1 MATFAGRYTKCSP
14 QVVMKYLFSLLLFP
28 VFVFSQVSKKHLP
41 ALKFDDKIAVDGKLN
56 EEVWS
61 RYEMPVAGDFV
72 MLEPGDGAPIPERFD
87 TRVKIF
93 YSDEAIYV
101 GAMLYDSQ
109 PDSILTQYTQRDD
122 FDQNNDWFMIAF
134 NPYNDGLSD
143 FNFVV
148 TAAGVQADS
157 RTTASGDDYSWNTVW
172 ESATRITD
180 SGWTVEMRIPYMAL
194 RFPETQS
201 SNWGLNMIRSIRRN
215 RTSWSWNY
223 INRASG
229 YRWEYQAGLFS
240 GIDEIDPPVR
250 LSLMPYLSTY
260 VDNYRGETN
269 YDFNGGLDLKY
280 GINESFTLDMT
291 LIPDFGQVALDQ
303 QFVNFSP
310 FENRFDENRQ
320 FFTEGTELF
329 TIGDIFYSR
338 RIGGVPKNIS
348 NTELN
353 DSGAVDVQ
361 TEYTRLLNATKISGR
376 TDGNLGIGFLNAITA
391 DSYTTYTDAEGV
403 VQRQL
408 IEPMTNYNM
417 LVLDQRFN
425 RNSSLSF
432 VNTNV
437 LRNGS
442 AYDANVAGLLTS
454 LNVFK
459 GNYLIDASLKRS
471 DKVFTDETLTGYETK
486 LQFGD
491 ISGNWTWQVKED
503 VKTDT
508 YDPNDLGFLTRN
520 NLWQHYA
527 ELQYRRLKPH
537 GILNRSSYTFYAQ
550 HQSLF
555 EPRSFEYFY
564 VGFKPFWLDRN
575 FNGFG
580 ATLTYSPVNAYDF
593 YEPRT
598 PGYFFKIDQ
607 QYSASA
613 FVSTDYRK
621 TLALDA
627 DVFYEHWV
635 NYGRDQ
641 YTLNL
646 NPRLRLGDHFFSVFS
661 SSWSHTSNDYGYA
674 RRAAN
679 KVYFGRRNLYEI
691 SNAIDARYVFDN
703 NKTLSLVARHLWTG
717 LYYKQMYG
725 LGRDGRLD
733 PADVEMQD
741 DLNFNTVNV
750 DLRFSWWFAPGSE
763 LVLLYRNVIAAT
775 GSYYEAQYLNNFKN
789 AVDSPAQNML
799 SLKLTY
805 FLDYNQVKNHWF

>member
-1 MATFAGRYTKCSP
+1 MASFAGRMSKSLLP
-14 QVVMKYLFSLLLFP
+14 PDMKYLFLVILFP
-28 VFVFSQVSKKHLP
+28 LICFSQTSKKTLP
-41 ALKFDDKIAVDGKLN
+41 ALKLGQPVHIDGRLN
-56 EEVWS
+56 DRIWQHSEI
-61 RYEMPVAGDFV
+61 PVARNFV
-72 MLEPGDGAPIPERFD
+72 MLEPGDGEPIPRAFD
-87 TRVKIF
+87 TRVKI
-93 YSDEAIYV
+93 YYTDEAIYV
-101 GAMLYDSQ
+101 AAELHDPY

-122 FDQNNDWFMIAF
+122 YNQNNDWFMFAV

-157 RTTASGDDYSWNTVW
+157 RTTASGDDPNWNSVW
-172 ESATRITD
+172 ESATQITD

-194 RFPETQS
+194 RFPETQKS
-201 SNWGLNMIRSIRRN
+201 DWGLNMIRSIRRN
-215 RTSWSWNY
+215 RTTWSWNY
-223 INRASG
+223 INRSSG
-229 YRWEYQAGLFS
+229 YRWEYQCGLYT
-240 GIDEIDPPVR
+240 GLDKIDPPVR

-260 VDNYRGETN
+260 IDNYQGETS

-361 TEYTRLLNATKISGR
+361 TEYTRLLNATKVSGR
-376 TDGNLGIGFLNAITA
+376 TDNNLGIGFLNAIT
-391 DSYTTYTDAEGV
+391 DESYTTFTDANGNS
-403 VQRQL
+403 QRQL
-408 IEPMTNYNM
+408 IEPLTNYNM

-425 RNSSLSF
+425 RNSSVSF

-437 LRNGS
+437 LRNGG
-442 AYDANVAGLLTS
+442 AYDANVAGLLTT
-454 LNVFK
+454 LNMFE
-459 GNYLIDASLKRS
+459 GNYELNASVKRS
-471 DKVFTDETLTGYETK
+471 DKIYTENTLTGYETSAR
-486 LQFGD
+486 FGD
-491 ISGNWTWQVKED
+491 VSGNLLWALQENVT
-503 VKTDT
+503 TDT
-508 YDPNDLGFLTRN
+508 YDPNDLGFLARN
-520 NLWQHYA
+520 NFWRHYA
-527 ELQYRRLKPH
+527 EVEYRIIRPH
-537 GILNRSSYTFYAQ
+537 GKLNRSSYKLYAE
-550 HQSLF
+550 HQSLY
-555 EPRSFEYFY
+555 EPGRFEYFFT
-564 VGFKPFWLDRN
+564 GFTTFWLDRN
-575 FNGFG
+575 FNGYG
-580 ATLTYSPVNAYDF
+580 TTLTYSPVSAYDY

-613 FVSTDYRK
+613 FISTDYRK

-627 DVFYEHWV
+627 DIFYEHWQH
-635 NYGRDQ
+635 YGRDQ

-661 SSWSHTSNDYGYA
+661 SSLSHTSNDYGYA
-674 RRAAN
+674 RSAPEA
-679 KVYFGRRNLYEI
+679 VYFGRRNLFEI
-691 SNAIDARYVFDN
+691 SNAIDGRYVFDN

-717 LYYKQMYG
+717 LYYKQMYR
-725 LGRDGRLD
+725 LQENGRLQYS
-733 PADVEMQD
+733 DVAMQD
-741 DLNFNTVNV
+741 DLNFNTLNL
-750 DLRFSWWFAPGSE
+750 DLKFSWWFAPGSE
-763 LVLLYRNVIAAT
+763 LVLLYRNVIASSDT
-775 GSYYEAQYLNNFKN
+775 YYQGRYLQNFGD
-789 AVDSPAQNML
+789 ALGSPAQNML

-805 FLDYNQVKNHWF
+805 FLDYNQVRRWF